1 MKRGLARATAFCLT
15 AGLLFANSAAVYAE
29 DTAPETEAASD
40 VTGSLAFAEC
50 DEAYYVNVR
59 TEPSTDSG
67 EVIGILKNHDS
78 AIIES
83 VEDDGWYKIKSGDVE
98 GYVAA
103 WLIKTGDEA
112 AAIAPTVA
120 YNYAVNNAV
129 SLNVRSQ
136 ADEGSDVVAS
146 LDEGAEA
153 EIVAD
158 EGNWFK
164 VALDSDTYG
173 YVSKDYVEEKTDYP
187 TAKTIDQMMSDTDAE
202 KQAEEA
208 ADAASDSA
216 DASADQSGETA
227 APADASQ
234 TQETAAQTEAPQT
247 QETAAQTDASQTQET
262 AAQTDASQTQE
273 TAAQTEAPQ
282 TQETAAQTEAPQTQ
296 ETAAQTEAPQTQE
309 TAAQTEAPQTEASA
323 PAASA
328 TGEAV
333 VAYASQF
340 VGNPYVWGGASLTS
354 GADCSGFTMAVFA
367 NFGVSLPHYAASQL
381 SCGTQVSIDSLAP
394 GDLVF
399 FSSTG
404 GEIDHVAI
412 YVGGGSIVHAANSKS
427 GICYGSL
434 NWMTPV
440 AACRVV

>member
-59 TEPSTDSG
+59 TQPSTDNG

-129 SLNVRSQ
+129 SLNVRAQ
-136 ADEGSDVVAS
+136 ADEGSDVVTS

-173 YVSKDYVEEKTDYP
+173 YVSKDYVEEKTAYP
-187 TAKTIDQMMSDTDAE
+187 TAKTIDQMMSDTEAE
-202 KQAEEA
+202 KQAEQA
-208 ADAASDSA
+208 ADAAGSS
-216 DASADQSGETA
+216 DASADQGGETA

-234 TQETAAQTEAPQT
+234 TQETAAQTDASQTQETAAQTDASQT

-282 TQETAAQTEAPQTQ
+282 TQETAT
-296 ETAAQTEAPQTQE
+296 QTEAPQTQE

-340 VGNPYVWGGASLTS
+340 VGNPYVWGGTSLTS

>member
-1 MKRGLARATAFCLT
+1 MRKGLARATAFCLT

-40 VTGSLAFAEC
+40 VAGSLAFAEC

-59 TEPSTDSG
+59 TQPSTDTG
-67 EVIGILKNHDS
+67 EVVGILKNHDS

-129 SLNVRSQ
+129 SLNVRAQ
-136 ADEGSDVVAS
+136 ADEGSDVVTS
-146 LDEGAEA
+146 LDEGSEA

-173 YVSKDYVEEKTDYP
+173 YVSKDYVEEKTAYP
-187 TAKTIDQMMSDTDAE
+187 TAKTIDQMMSDTEAE
-202 KQAEEA
+202 KQAEQA
-208 ADAASDSA
+208 ADAAGSS
-216 DASADQSGETA
+216 DASADQGGEMA
-227 APADASQ
+227 APA
-234 TQETAAQTEAPQT
+234 
-247 QETAAQTDASQTQET
+247 DASQTQET

-309 TAAQTEAPQTEASA
+309 TAAQTEAPQTEAPQTEAAA

-328 TGEAV
+328 TGSAV

-340 VGNPYVWGGASLTS
+340 VGNPYVWGGTSLTS
-354 GADCSGFTMAVFA
+354 GADCSGFTMSVFA

-427 GICYGSL
+427 GICYSSL

>member
-59 TEPSTDSG
+59 TQPSTDNG

-129 SLNVRSQ
+129 SLNVRAQ
-136 ADEGSDVVAS
+136 ADEGSDVVTS

-173 YVSKDYVEEKTDYP
+173 YVSKDYVEEKTAYP
-187 TAKTIDQMMSDTDAE
+187 TAKTIDQMMSDTEAE
-202 KQAEEA
+202 KQAEQA
-208 ADAASDSA
+208 ADAAGST
-216 DASADQSGETA
+216 DASAEQGGETA
-227 APADASQ
+227 ATADASQ
-234 TQETAAQTEAPQT
+234 TQETAAQTDVSQM

-262 AAQTDASQTQE
+262 A
-273 TAAQTEAPQ
+273 PQ
-282 TQETAAQTEAPQTQ
+282 TQETAAQTDAPQTQ

-309 TAAQTEAPQTEASA
+309 TAAQTEAPQTEVSA

-328 TGEAV
+328 TGSAV

-340 VGNPYVWGGASLTS
+340 VGNPYVWGGTSLTS

-427 GICYGSL
+427 GICYSSL

>member
-59 TEPSTDSG
+59 TQPSTDNG
-67 EVIGILKNHDS
+67 EVIGVLKNHDS

-129 SLNVRSQ
+129 SLNVRAQ
-136 ADEGSDVVAS
+136 ADEGSDVVTS

-173 YVSKDYVEEKTDYP
+173 YVSKDYVEEKTAYP
-187 TAKTIDQMMSDTDAE
+187 TAKTIDQMMSDTEAE
-202 KQAEEA
+202 KQAEQA
-208 ADAASDSA
+208 ADAAGSTDV
-216 DASADQSGETA
+216 SADQGGETV

-234 TQETAAQTEAPQT
+234 TQETV
-247 QETAAQTDASQTQET
+247 AQTDASQTQET
-262 AAQTDASQTQE
+262 A
-273 TAAQTEAPQ
+273 PQ
-282 TQETAAQTEAPQTQ
+282 TQETAAQSDAPQTQ

-328 TGEAV
+328 TGSAV

-340 VGNPYVWGGASLTS
+340 VGNPYVWGGTSLTS

-427 GICYGSL
+427 GICYSSL

>member
-59 TEPSTDSG
+59 TQPSTDNG

-129 SLNVRSQ
+129 SLNVRAQ
-136 ADEGSDVVAS
+136 ADEGADVVTS

-173 YVSKDYVEEKTDYP
+173 YVSKDYVEEKTAYP
-187 TAKTIDQMMSDTDAE
+187 TAKTIDQMMSDTEAE
-202 KQAEEA
+202 KQAEQA
-208 ADAASDSA
+208 ADAAGST
-216 DASADQSGETA
+216 DASADQGGETA
-227 APADASQ
+227 ATADASQTQETAAQTDTSQ

-262 AAQTDASQTQE
+262 
-273 TAAQTEAPQ
+273 APQ

-309 TAAQTEAPQTEASA
+309 TAAQTEAPQTEVSA

-328 TGEAV
+328 TGSAV

-340 VGNPYVWGGASLTS
+340 VGNPYVWGGTSLTS

-427 GICYGSL
+427 GICYSSL

>member
-59 TEPSTDSG
+59 TQPSTDNG
-67 EVIGILKNHDS
+67 EVIGVLKNHDS

-129 SLNVRSQ
+129 SLNVRAQ
-136 ADEGSDVVAS
+136 ADEGADVVTS

-173 YVSKDYVEEKTDYP
+173 YVSKDYVEEKTAYP
-187 TAKTIDQMMSDTDAE
+187 TAKTIDQMMSDTEAE
-202 KQAEEA
+202 KQAEQA
-208 ADAASDSA
+208 ADAAGST
-216 DASADQSGETA
+216 DASAEQGGETA
-227 APADASQ
+227 ATADASQTQETAAQTDTSQ

-247 QETAAQTDASQTQET
+247 QETVAQTDASQTQET
-262 AAQTDASQTQE
+262 A
-273 TAAQTEAPQ
+273 PQ
-282 TQETAAQTEAPQTQ
+282 TQETAAQSDAPQTQ

-328 TGEAV
+328 TGSAV

-340 VGNPYVWGGASLTS
+340 VGNPYVWGGTSLTS

-427 GICYGSL
+427 GICYSSL

>member
-59 TEPSTDSG
+59 TQPSTDNG
-67 EVIGILKNHDS
+67 EVIGVLKNHDS

-129 SLNVRSQ
+129 SLNVRVQ
-136 ADEGSDVVAS
+136 ADEGSDVVTS

-173 YVSKDYVEEKTDYP
+173 YVSKDYVEEKTVYP
-187 TAKTIDQMMSDTDAE
+187 TAKTIDQMMSDTEAE
-202 KQAEEA
+202 KQAEQA
-208 ADAASDSA
+208 ADAAGSTDV
-216 DASADQSGETA
+216 SADQGGETA
-227 APADASQ
+227 VPADASQ
-234 TQETAAQTEAPQT
+234 TQETV
-247 QETAAQTDASQTQET
+247 
-262 AAQTDASQTQE
+262 AQTDASQTQE

-282 TQETAAQTEAPQTQ
+282 TQETVAQTDASQTQETAPQTQETAAQSDAPQTQ

-328 TGEAV
+328 TGSAV

-340 VGNPYVWGGASLTS
+340 VGNPYVWGGTSLTS

-427 GICYGSL
+427 GICYSSL

>member
-59 TEPSTDSG
+59 TQPSTDNG
-67 EVIGILKNHDS
+67 EVIGVLKNHDS

-129 SLNVRSQ
+129 SLNVRAQ
-136 ADEGSDVVAS
+136 ADEGSDVVTS

-173 YVSKDYVEEKTDYP
+173 YVSKDYVEEKTAYP
-187 TAKTIDQMMSDTDAE
+187 TAKTIDQMMSDTEAE
-202 KQAEEA
+202 KQAEQA
-208 ADAASDSA
+208 ADAAGST
-216 DASADQSGETA
+216 DASADQGGETA

-234 TQETAAQTEAPQT
+234 TQETV
-247 QETAAQTDASQTQET
+247 
-262 AAQTDASQTQE
+262 AQTDASQTQE

-282 TQETAAQTEAPQTQ
+282 TQETVAQTDASQTQETAPQTQETAAQSDAPQTQ

-328 TGEAV
+328 TGSAV

-340 VGNPYVWGGASLTS
+340 VGNPYVWGGTSLTS

-427 GICYGSL
+427 GICYSSL

>member
-1 MKRGLARATAFCLT
+1 MRKGLARATAFCLT

-40 VTGSLAFAEC
+40 VAGSLAFAEC

-59 TEPSTDSG
+59 TQPSTDTG
-67 EVIGILKNHDS
+67 EVVGILKNHDS

-129 SLNVRSQ
+129 SLNVRAQ
-136 ADEGSDVVAS
+136 ADEGSDVVTS

-173 YVSKDYVEEKTDYP
+173 YVSKDEEKTAYP
-187 TAKTIDQMMSDTDAE
+187 TAKTIDQMMSDTEAE
-202 KQAEEA
+202 KQAEQA
-208 ADAASDSA
+208 ADAAGSS
-216 DASADQSGETA
+216 DASADQGGETA
-227 APADASQ
+227 APA
-234 TQETAAQTEAPQT
+234 
-247 QETAAQTDASQTQET
+247 DASQTQET

-309 TAAQTEAPQTEASA
+309 TAAQTEAPQTQETATQTEAPQTQETAAQTEAPQTEASA

-328 TGEAV
+328 TG
-333 VAYASQF
+333 
-340 VGNPYVWGGASLTS
+340 PYVWGGTSLTS

>member
-40 VTGSLAFAEC
+40 VAGSLAFAEC

-59 TEPSTDSG
+59 TQPSTDTG
-67 EVIGILKNHDS
+67 EVVGILKNHDS

-129 SLNVRSQ
+129 SLNVRAQ
-136 ADEGSDVVAS
+136 ADEGSDVVTS

-173 YVSKDYVEEKTDYP
+173 YVSKDYVEEKTAYP
-187 TAKTIDQMMSDTDAE
+187 TAKTIDQMMSDTEAE
-202 KQAEEA
+202 KQAEQA
-208 ADAASDSA
+208 ADAAGSS
-216 DASADQSGETA
+216 DASADQGGETA

-234 TQETAAQTEAPQT
+234 TQETAAQTDASQTQETAAQTDASQT

-282 TQETAAQTEAPQTQ
+282 TQETAT
-296 ETAAQTEAPQTQE
+296 QTEAPQTQE

-340 VGNPYVWGGASLTS
+340 VGNPYVWGGTSLTS

>member
-59 TEPSTDSG
+59 TQPSTDNG

-129 SLNVRSQ
+129 SLNVRAQ
-136 ADEGSDVVAS
+136 ADEGADVVTS

-173 YVSKDYVEEKTDYP
+173 YVSKDYVEEKTAYP
-187 TAKTIDQMMSDTDAE
+187 TAKTIDQMMSDTEAE
-202 KQAEEA
+202 KQAEQA
-208 ADAASDSA
+208 ADAAGST
-216 DASADQSGETA
+216 DASAEQGGETA
-227 APADASQ
+227 ATADASQTQETAAQTDTSQ

-262 AAQTDASQTQE
+262 
-273 TAAQTEAPQ
+273 APQ

-328 TGEAV
+328 TGSAV

-340 VGNPYVWGGASLTS
+340 VGNPYVWGGTSLTS

-427 GICYGSL
+427 GICYSSL

>member
-208 ADAASDSA
+208 ADAASDPA
-216 DASADQSGETA
+216 DTSADQSGETA
-227 APADASQ
+227 APADSSQ
-234 TQETAAQTEAPQT
+234 M
-247 QETAAQTDASQTQET
+247 QET

-282 TQETAAQTEAPQTQ
+282 TQETAAQTETPQTQ
-296 ETAAQTEAPQTQE
+296 ETATQAE
-309 TAAQTEAPQTEASA
+309 A

-328 TGEAV
+328 TGSAV

-340 VGNPYVWGGASLTS
+340 VGNPYVWGGTSLTS

>member
-59 TEPSTDSG
+59 TQPSTDNG
-67 EVIGILKNHDS
+67 EVIGVLKNHDS

-129 SLNVRSQ
+129 SLNVRAQ
-136 ADEGSDVVAS
+136 ADEGSDVVTS

-173 YVSKDYVEEKTDYP
+173 YVSKDYVEEKTAYP
-187 TAKTIDQMMSDTDAE
+187 TAKTIDQMMSDTEAE
-202 KQAEEA
+202 KQAEQA
-208 ADAASDSA
+208 ADAAGSTDV
-216 DASADQSGETA
+216 SADQGGETV

-234 TQETAAQTEAPQT
+234 TQETV
-247 QETAAQTDASQTQET
+247 
-262 AAQTDASQTQE
+262 AQTDASQTQE

-282 TQETAAQTEAPQTQ
+282 TQETVAQTDASQTQETAPQTQETVAQSDAPQTQ

-328 TGEAV
+328 TGSAV

-340 VGNPYVWGGASLTS
+340 VGNPYVWGGTSLTS

-427 GICYGSL
+427 GICYSSL

>member
-59 TEPSTDSG
+59 TQPSTDNG
-67 EVIGILKNHDS
+67 EVIGVLKNHDS

-129 SLNVRSQ
+129 SLNVRAQ
-136 ADEGSDVVAS
+136 ADEGSDVVTS

-173 YVSKDYVEEKTDYP
+173 YVSKDYVEEKTAYP
-187 TAKTIDQMMSDTDAE
+187 TAKTIDQMMSDTEAE
-202 KQAEEA
+202 KQAEQA
-208 ADAASDSA
+208 ADAAGSTDVSADQGGETVAPA
-216 DASADQSGETA
+216 DASQTQETVA
-227 APADASQ
+227 QTDASQ

-262 AAQTDASQTQE
+262 
-273 TAAQTEAPQ
+273 APQ

-328 TGEAV
+328 TGSAV

-340 VGNPYVWGGASLTS
+340 VGNPYVWGGTSLTS

-427 GICYGSL
+427 GICYSSL

>member
-59 TEPSTDSG
+59 TQPSTDNG

-129 SLNVRSQ
+129 SLNVRAQ
-136 ADEGSDVVAS
+136 ADEGSDVVTS

-173 YVSKDYVEEKTDYP
+173 YVSKDYVEEKTAYP
-187 TAKTIDQMMSDTDAE
+187 TAKTIDQMMSDTEAE
-202 KQAEEA
+202 KQAEQA
-208 ADAASDSA
+208 ADAAGST
-216 DASADQSGETA
+216 DASAEQGGETA
-227 APADASQ
+227 ATADASQTQETAAQTDASQ

-262 AAQTDASQTQE
+262 
-273 TAAQTEAPQ
+273 APQ

-328 TGEAV
+328 TGSAV

-340 VGNPYVWGGASLTS
+340 VGNPYVWGGTSLTS

-427 GICYGSL
+427 GICYSSL

>member
-59 TEPSTDSG
+59 TQPSTDNG

-129 SLNVRSQ
+129 SLNVRAQ
-136 ADEGSDVVAS
+136 ADEGADVVTS

-173 YVSKDYVEEKTDYP
+173 YVSKDYVEEKTAYP
-187 TAKTIDQMMSDTDAE
+187 TAKTIDQMMSDTEAE
-202 KQAEEA
+202 KQAEQA
-208 ADAASDSA
+208 ADAAGST
-216 DASADQSGETA
+216 DASAEQGGETA
-227 APADASQ
+227 ATADASQTQETAAQTDTSQ

-247 QETAAQTDASQTQET
+247 QETAAQTDAYQTQET
-262 AAQTDASQTQE
+262 
-273 TAAQTEAPQ
+273 APQ

-309 TAAQTEAPQTEASA
+309 TAAQTEAPQTEVSA

-328 TGEAV
+328 TGSAV

-340 VGNPYVWGGASLTS
+340 VGNPYVWGGTSLTS

-427 GICYGSL
+427 GICYSSL

>member
-59 TEPSTDSG
+59 TQPSTDNG
-67 EVIGILKNHDS
+67 EVIGVLKNHDS

-129 SLNVRSQ
+129 SLNVRVQ
-136 ADEGSDVVAS
+136 ADEGSDVVTS

-173 YVSKDYVEEKTDYP
+173 YVSKDYVEEKTAYP
-187 TAKTIDQMMSDTDAE
+187 TAKTIDQMMSDTEAE
-202 KQAEEA
+202 KQAEQA
-208 ADAASDSA
+208 ADAAGSTDV
-216 DASADQSGETA
+216 SADQGGETV

-234 TQETAAQTEAPQT
+234 TQETV
-247 QETAAQTDASQTQET
+247 
-262 AAQTDASQTQE
+262 AQTDASQTQE

-282 TQETAAQTEAPQTQ
+282 TQETVAQTDASQTQETAPQTQETAAQSDAPQTQ

-328 TGEAV
+328 TGSAV

-340 VGNPYVWGGASLTS
+340 VGNPYVWGGTSLTS

-427 GICYGSL
+427 GICYSSL

>member
-59 TEPSTDSG
+59 TQPSTDNG

-129 SLNVRSQ
+129 SLNVRAM
-136 ADEGSDVVAS
+136 ADEGADVVTS

-173 YVSKDYVEEKTDYP
+173 YVSKDYVEEKTAYP
-187 TAKTIDQMMSDTDAE
+187 TAKTIDQMMSDTEAE
-202 KQAEEA
+202 KQAEQA
-208 ADAASDSA
+208 ADAAGSTDVSTE
-216 DASADQSGETA
+216 QGGETA
-227 APADASQ
+227 APADAS
-234 TQETAAQTEAPQT
+234 QT

-262 AAQTDASQTQE
+262 AAQTDASQMQE
-273 TAAQTEAPQ
+273 TAAQTDASQTQETAPQ

-296 ETAAQTEAPQTQE
+296 ETAAQTEAPQTQG

-328 TGEAV
+328 TGSAV

-340 VGNPYVWGGASLTS
+340 VGNPYVWGGTSLTS

-427 GICYGSL
+427 GICYSSL

>member
-59 TEPSTDSG
+59 TQPSTDNG

-129 SLNVRSQ
+129 SLNVRAQ
-136 ADEGSDVVAS
+136 ADEGADVVTS

-173 YVSKDYVEEKTDYP
+173 YVSKDYVEEKTAYP
-187 TAKTIDQMMSDTDAE
+187 TAKTIDQMMSDTEAE
-202 KQAEEA
+202 KQAEQA
-208 ADAASDSA
+208 ADAAGST
-216 DASADQSGETA
+216 DASADQGGETA
-227 APADASQ
+227 APADASQTQETVAQTDASQ

-262 AAQTDASQTQE
+262 A
-273 TAAQTEAPQ
+273 PQ
-282 TQETAAQTEAPQTQ
+282 TQETAAQTDAPQTQ

-328 TGEAV
+328 TGSAV

-340 VGNPYVWGGASLTS
+340 VGNPYVWGGTSLTS

-427 GICYGSL
+427 GICYSSL

>member
-59 TEPSTDSG
+59 TQPSTDNG

-129 SLNVRSQ
+129 SLNVRAQ
-136 ADEGSDVVAS
+136 ADEGADVVTS

-173 YVSKDYVEEKTDYP
+173 YVSKDYVEEKTAYP
-187 TAKTIDQMMSDTDAE
+187 TAKTIDQMMSDTEAE
-202 KQAEEA
+202 KQAEQA
-208 ADAASDSA
+208 ADAAGST
-216 DASADQSGETA
+216 DASADQGGETA
-227 APADASQ
+227 APADASQTQETVAQTDASQ

-262 AAQTDASQTQE
+262 
-273 TAAQTEAPQ
+273 APQ

-309 TAAQTEAPQTEASA
+309 TAAQTEAPQTEATA

-328 TGEAV
+328 TGSAV

-340 VGNPYVWGGASLTS
+340 VGNPYVWGGTSLTS

-427 GICYGSL
+427 GICYSSL

>member
-59 TEPSTDSG
+59 TQPSTDTG
-67 EVIGILKNHDS
+67 EVVGILKNHDS

-129 SLNVRSQ
+129 SLNVRAQ
-136 ADEGSDVVAS
+136 ADEGSDVVTS

-173 YVSKDYVEEKTDYP
+173 YVSKDYVEEKTAYP
-187 TAKTIDQMMSDTDAE
+187 TAKTIDQMMSDTEAE
-202 KQAEEA
+202 KQAEQA
-208 ADAASDSA
+208 ADAAGSS
-216 DASADQSGETA
+216 DASADQGGETA

-234 TQETAAQTEAPQT
+234 TQETAAQTDASQT

-282 TQETAAQTEAPQTQ
+282 TQETAT
-296 ETAAQTEAPQTQE
+296 QTEAPQTQE

-340 VGNPYVWGGASLTS
+340 VGNPYVWGGTSLTS

>member
-1 MKRGLARATAFCLT
+1 MRKGLARATAFCLT

-59 TEPSTDSG
+59 TQPSTDSG

-129 SLNVRSQ
+129 SLNVRAQ
-136 ADEGSDVVAS
+136 ADEGSDVVTS

-173 YVSKDYVEEKTDYP
+173 YVSKDYVEEKTAYP

-234 TQETAAQTEAPQT
+234 TQETAAQTDASQT

-273 TAAQTEAPQ
+273 TAAQTDASQ

-340 VGNPYVWGGASLTS
+340 VGNPYVWGGTSLTS

>member
-1 MKRGLARATAFCLT
+1 MRKGLARATAFCLT

-50 DEAYYVNVR
+50 DETYYVNVR
-59 TEPSTDSG
+59 TQPSTDSG

-129 SLNVRSQ
+129 SLNVRAQ
-136 ADEGSDVVAS
+136 ADEGSEVITA
-146 LDEGAEA
+146 LDEGSEA

-173 YVSKDYVEEKTDYP
+173 YVSKDYVEEKTAYP
-187 TAKTIDQMMSDTDAE
+187 TAKTIDQMMSDTEAE
-202 KQAEEA
+202 KQAEQA
-208 ADAASDSA
+208 ADAAGSS
-216 DASADQSGETA
+216 DASADQGGETA
-227 APADASQ
+227 APA
-234 TQETAAQTEAPQT
+234 
-247 QETAAQTDASQTQET
+247 DASQTQET

-282 TQETAAQTEAPQTQ
+282 TQETVAQTEAPQTQ

-309 TAAQTEAPQTEASA
+309 TAAQTEAPQTEAPQTEAAA

-328 TGEAV
+328 TGSAV

-340 VGNPYVWGGASLTS
+340 VGNPYVWGGTSLTS
-354 GADCSGFTMAVFA
+354 GADCSGFTMSVFA

-427 GICYGSL
+427 GICYSSL

>member
-59 TEPSTDSG
+59 TQPSTDNG
-67 EVIGILKNHDS
+67 EVIGVLKNHDS

-129 SLNVRSQ
+129 SLNVRAQ
-136 ADEGSDVVAS
+136 ADEGSDVVTS

-173 YVSKDYVEEKTDYP
+173 YVSKDYVEEKTAYP
-187 TAKTIDQMMSDTDAE
+187 TAKTIDQMMSDTEAE
-202 KQAEEA
+202 KQAEQA
-208 ADAASDSA
+208 ADAAGSTDV
-216 DASADQSGETA
+216 SADQGGETV

-234 TQETAAQTEAPQT
+234 TQETV
-247 QETAAQTDASQTQET
+247 
-262 AAQTDASQTQE
+262 AQTDASQTQE

-282 TQETAAQTEAPQTQ
+282 TQETVAQTDASQTQETAPQTQETAAQSDAPQTQ

-328 TGEAV
+328 TGSAV

-340 VGNPYVWGGASLTS
+340 VGNPYVWGGTSLTS

-367 NFGVSLPHYAASQL
+367 NFGVSLPHHAASQL
-381 SCGTQVSIDSLAP
+381 SCGTQVSIDRLAP

-427 GICYGSL
+427 GICYSSL

>member
-59 TEPSTDSG
+59 TQPSTDNG

-129 SLNVRSQ
+129 SLNVRAQ
-136 ADEGSDVVAS
+136 ADEGSDVVTS

-173 YVSKDYVEEKTDYP
+173 YVSKDYVEEKTAYP
-187 TAKTIDQMMSDTDAE
+187 TAKTIDQMMSDTEAE
-202 KQAEEA
+202 KQAEQA
-208 ADAASDSA
+208 ADAAGST
-216 DASADQSGETA
+216 DASAEQGGETA

-234 TQETAAQTEAPQT
+234 TQETAAQTDVSQT
-247 QETAAQTDASQTQET
+247 QETAAQTDVSQMQETAAQTDASQTQET
-262 AAQTDASQTQE
+262 
-273 TAAQTEAPQ
+273 
-282 TQETAAQTEAPQTQ
+282 APQTQ

-309 TAAQTEAPQTEASA
+309 TAAQTEAPQTEVSA

-328 TGEAV
+328 TGSAV

-340 VGNPYVWGGASLTS
+340 VGNPYVWGGTSLTS

-427 GICYGSL
+427 GICYSSL

>member
-59 TEPSTDSG
+59 TQPSTDNG

-129 SLNVRSQ
+129 SLNVRAQ
-136 ADEGSDVVAS
+136 ADEGSDVVTS

-173 YVSKDYVEEKTDYP
+173 YVSKDYVEEKTAYP
-187 TAKTIDQMMSDTDAE
+187 TAKTIDQMMSDTEAE
-202 KQAEEA
+202 KQAEQA
-208 ADAASDSA
+208 ADAAGSTDVSADQGGETVAPA
-216 DASADQSGETA
+216 DASQTQETVA
-227 APADASQ
+227 QTDASQ

-247 QETAAQTDASQTQET
+247 QETVAQTDASQTQET
-262 AAQTDASQTQE
+262 
-273 TAAQTEAPQ
+273 APQ

-328 TGEAV
+328 TGSAV

-340 VGNPYVWGGASLTS
+340 VGNPYVWGGTSLTS

-427 GICYGSL
+427 GICYSSL

>member
-1 MKRGLARATAFCLT
+1 MRKGLARATAFCLT

-40 VTGSLAFAEC
+40 VAGSLAFAEC

-59 TEPSTDSG
+59 TQPSTDTG
-67 EVIGILKNHDS
+67 EVVGILKNHDS

-129 SLNVRSQ
+129 SLNVRAQ
-136 ADEGSDVVAS
+136 ADEGSDVVTS

-173 YVSKDYVEEKTDYP
+173 YVSKDYVEEKTAYP
-187 TAKTIDQMMSDTDAE
+187 TAKTIDQMMSDTEAE
-202 KQAEEA
+202 KQAEQA
-208 ADAASDSA
+208 ADAAGSS
-216 DASADQSGETA
+216 DASADQGGETA

-234 TQETAAQTEAPQT
+234 TQEA
-247 QETAAQTDASQTQET
+247 

-309 TAAQTEAPQTEASA
+309 TAAQTEAPQTEAAA

-328 TGEAV
+328 TGSAV

-340 VGNPYVWGGASLTS
+340 VGNPYVWGGTSLTS
-354 GADCSGFTMAVFA
+354 GADCSGFTMSVFA

>member
-59 TEPSTDSG
+59 TQPSTDNG

-129 SLNVRSQ
+129 SLNVRAQ
-136 ADEGSDVVAS
+136 ADEGSEVVTS

-173 YVSKDYVEEKTDYP
+173 YVSKDYVEEKAAYP

-234 TQETAAQTEAPQT
+234 TQETAAQTDASQT

-262 AAQTDASQTQE
+262 AAQTDAS
-273 TAAQTEAPQ
+273 Q

-340 VGNPYVWGGASLTS
+340 VGNPYVWGGTSLTS

>member
-59 TEPSTDSG
+59 TQPSTDNG
-67 EVIGILKNHDS
+67 EVIGVLKNHDS

-129 SLNVRSQ
+129 SLNVRAQ
-136 ADEGSDVVAS
+136 ADEGSDVVTS

-173 YVSKDYVEEKTDYP
+173 YVSKDYVEEKTAYP
-187 TAKTIDQMMSDTDAE
+187 TAKTIDQMMSDTEAE
-202 KQAEEA
+202 KQAEQA
-208 ADAASDSA
+208 ADAAGSTDV
-216 DASADQSGETA
+216 SADQGGETV

-234 TQETAAQTEAPQT
+234 TQKTV
-247 QETAAQTDASQTQET
+247 
-262 AAQTDASQTQE
+262 AQTDASQTQE

-282 TQETAAQTEAPQTQ
+282 TQETVAQTDASQTQETAPQTQETAAQSDAPQTQ

-328 TGEAV
+328 TGSAV

-340 VGNPYVWGGASLTS
+340 VGNPYVWGGTSLTS

-427 GICYGSL
+427 GICYSSL

>member
-1 MKRGLARATAFCLT
+1 MRKGLARATAFCLT

-40 VTGSLAFAEC
+40 VAGSLAFAEC

-59 TEPSTDSG
+59 TQPSTDSG

-129 SLNVRSQ
+129 SLNVRAQ
-136 ADEGSDVVAS
+136 ADEGSEVITA
-146 LDEGAEA
+146 LDEGSEA

-173 YVSKDYVEEKTDYP
+173 YVSKDYVEEKTAYP
-187 TAKTIDQMMSDTDAE
+187 TAKTIDQMMSDTEAE
-202 KQAEEA
+202 KQAEQA
-208 ADAASDSA
+208 ADAAGSS
-216 DASADQSGETA
+216 DASADQGGETA

-247 QETAAQTDASQTQET
+247 QETAT
-262 AAQTDASQTQE
+262 
-273 TAAQTEAPQ
+273 
-282 TQETAAQTEAPQTQ
+282 
-296 ETAAQTEAPQTQE
+296 QTEAPQTQE
-309 TAAQTEAPQTEASA
+309 TAAQTEAPQTEAAA

-328 TGEAV
+328 TGSAV

-340 VGNPYVWGGASLTS
+340 VGNPYVWGGTSLTS
-354 GADCSGFTMAVFA
+354 GADCSGFTMSVFA